1 MTGVMPKVRLS
12 ILISALALLAFGFF
26 TAFWPGPAP
35 EVAIV
40 PSRPGVGGG
49 GTTVLVRV
57 KEGARGITNVRVEA
71 VQNGVSF
78 PLVERA
84 FPSAGPAIWRKGQIE
99 LEVPT
104 EVGPKTVSGLA
115 EGELLLRAE
124 ARGTGAWLRGPRVTT
139 AELPLPVR
147 LVPPQLSVT
156 SHQNYAAQGGA
167 GIVVYRVEPSVLEK
181 GGLDGVESGGSF
193 FPGQSLAQGAATDRF
208 ALYGVS
214 YEASSGDG
222 IRLVAE
228 DPLGNRTTVAFLE
241 RYFPRPMRTDTIR
254 LTEDFMNKVVPE
266 ILSQTPEMKD
276 HGDLLTNYLAINREL
291 RAQNAETLKDLG
303 RRSRESFLW
312 SGSFDR
318 LPGSEPTSAFADRRT
333 YWFDGREV
341 DRQDHLGFDLA
352 SVRGAPVPAANRGVV
367 LLARYFG
374 IYGNSV
380 VLDHGAGLMSLYSHL
395 SSIEVALDQE
405 VEKGQTIGRTG
416 QTGLAGGDHLHFTLL
431 LRGMPVNPIEWWDPL
446 WIRDRVM
453 GKLSARPQP

>member
-1 MTGVMPKVRLS
+1 MLKMVRYS
-12 ILISALALLAFGFF
+12 IWISALALAVIGFL

-40 PSRPGVGGG
+40 PSRPGVGGA

-57 KEGARGITNVRVEA
+57 KERARGITNVRVEA
-71 VQNGVSF
+71 IQNGAAF
-78 PLVERA
+78 PLEERA
-84 FPSAGPAIWRKGQIE
+84 FPSSGPAIWRKGEIE
-99 LEVPT
+99 VEVPV
-104 EVGPKTVSGLA
+104 EVGSDTVPGLA
-115 EGELLLRAE
+115 EGQLLVRAE
-124 ARGTGAWLRGPRVTT
+124 AVGTGAWLRGPRVTT

-147 LVPPQLSVT
+147 LVPPQLAVT

-167 GIVVYRVEPSVLEK
+167 GIVVYRVEASVLEK
-181 GGLDGVESGGSF
+181 GGVDGVESGGMF
-193 FPGQSLAQGAATDRF
+193 FPGQRLAEGGATDRF
-208 ALYGVS
+208 ALYGVPYDS
-214 YEASSGDG
+214 SSGDG

-228 DPLGNRTTVAFLE
+228 DPLGNRSTVTFVE

-266 ILSQTPEMKD
+266 ILSHTPEMKD
-276 HGDLLTNYLAINREL
+276 RGDLLTNYLAINREL
-291 RAQNAETLKDLG
+291 RAQNAEMLKELG

-333 YWFDGREV
+333 YLVEGREV

-367 LLARYFG
+367 VLARYFG

-395 SSIEVALDQE
+395 SSIDVAQDQE

-431 LRGMPVNPIEWWDPL
+431 LRGMPVNPIEWWDPK
-446 WIRDRVM
+446 WIQDRVM
-453 GKLSARPQP
+453 GKLTAPAP